1 MTPETVTDPDLQEV
15 AWDLS
20 HLLDGERSG
29 DERSARGSAV
39 ALGVTVGTVR
49 SRINRA
55 RLMLKDRLKPH
66 LNLEE
71 DV

>member
-1 MTPETVTDPDLQEV
+1 MLRDVEGLSYEEV
-15 AWDLS
+15 
-20 HLLDGERSG
+20 GEILRIPG
-29 DERSARGSAV
+29 
-39 ALGVTVGTVR
+39 GTVR